1 MKRDRVIGE
10 DAGRLRDD
18 YIGQCHYEECGVD
31 GKFWLHLLPIYSSDL
46 QLLAR
51 SSHRSSGAI
60 QEIWN

>member
-31 GKFWLHLLPIYSSDL
+31 GKF
-46 QLLAR
+46 
-51 SSHRSSGAI
+51 
-60 QEIWN
+60 